1 MTWPYSPPTFALL
14 IHKKTIV
21 MKKIILVLLP
31 FLMLQVSIYAQLQ
44 DWAETSDANNKFD
57 NANATDID
65 NAGNRYVGGTY
76 IDTLK
81 IEGISYPNYIN
92 DGSLDGFIAKYDADG
107 NLQWVKTING
117 EGQQDVRSLK
127 VNRAT
132 GECYVS
138 GSFNNDFFIDG
149 IAQNSYQYFSVLSLS
164 LRTFLVKFDAN
175 GNMVWSNNTYS
186 LSEYPIDGGHS
197 IAIAPDGNSIYFHN
211 AYIADL
217 QFESGE
223 SFLPSGFGVQGII
236 LTRMDATT
244 GSVIVAK
251 NDIERYLVDGA
262 LLACDKTG
270 NVIFA
275 GSHRRNCMAE
285 IDAVF
290 APCDTNPSFAIP
302 QGFIWKL
309 TSNFGSLWG
318 KEISGNGFEVVQGI
332 ATDDNDN
339 VYAYGTF
346 DSPTTFDA
354 TTLTPEPL
362 KDDAFVVKLN
372 SAGNYSYIKQ
382 LNANN
387 LYMTSF
393 PGDYEAGFAVDKKGN
408 AYLGGS
414 FTGTLTM
421 QTSSITT
428 EAYPSDFYS
437 NGFVFK
443 LNPSGNVRW
452 VDKYAGST
460 GPFDATTTTGLA
472 VNGSYL
478 AVCGAFRNYLAYQ
491 GDTITADINAFYLS
505 SLQDC
510 DVKINITAT
519 STFVNALN
527 PVTLTAPNKPGYTYQ
542 WQRNNVN
549 LPGETSNTL
558 VTTLTGNYK
567 CIVTIGLCTITSNKI
582 KLNLL
587 VKEGEFSE
595 NALQIFPN
603 PAHDKFTLI
612 FDETVTLENIAVDII
627 DITGRKIF
635 STVNK
640 NIEGQS
646 LSVQLPGNTT
656 PGVYFVQLNA
666 DGINTTTSIVIE

>member
-1 MTWPYSPPTFALL
+1 
-14 IHKKTIV
+14 
-21 MKKIILVLLP
+21 MKKITLL
-31 FLMLQVSIYAQLQ
+31 LKTLLLLQISGFAQLQ
-44 DWAETSDANNKFD
+44 DWATTSDGNGKYD

-81 IEGISYPNYIN
+81 IEGVTYPNYIN
-92 DGSLDGFIAKYDADG
+92 DGGLDGFVAKYDSNG
-107 NLQWVKTING
+107 NLLWVQTING

-164 LRTFLVKFDAN
+164 LRTFLVKFDVN
-175 GNMVWSNNTYS
+175 GNLAWSNNTYS

-197 IAIAPDGNSIYFHN
+197 LAIAPDGNSIYFHN

-251 NDIERYLVDGA
+251 NDIERYLVDGV

-275 GSHRRNCMAE
+275 GSHRRTCMAE
-285 IDAVF
+285 IDAAF

-318 KEISGNGFEVVQGI
+318 KEISGTGFEVVQGI

-339 VYAYGTF
+339 IYAYGTF

-354 TTLTPEPL
+354 TTLTPEAL

-372 SAGNYSYIKQ
+372 SAGNYAYIKQ

-421 QTSSITT
+421 QTTSITT

-443 LNPSGNVRW
+443 LNASGNVRW
-452 VDKYAGST
+452 VEKYAGST

-472 VNGSYL
+472 INGSYL
-478 AVCGAFRNYLAYQ
+478 SVCGAFRNYLAYQ
-491 GDTITADINAFYLS
+491 GDTITADIDAFYLS
-505 SLQDC
+505 SQQDC

-542 WQRNNVN
+542 WQRNNAN

-567 CIVTIGLCTITSNKI
+567 CIVTTGICAITSNKI

-587 VKEGEFSE
+587 VKEGEFGGNE
-595 NALQIFPN
+595 LQIFPN
-603 PAHDKFTLI
+603 PTHDQF
-612 FDETVTLENIAVDII
+612 TVTLEETI
-627 DITGRKIF
+627 
-635 STVNK
+635 SLE
-640 NIEGQS
+640 NIEINITDLTGKKIYCDVNRNEGDQS
-646 LSVQLPGNTT
+646 LHLQLPNNIVSGL
-656 PGVYFVQLNA
+656 YLVQVK
-666 DGINTTTSIVIE
+666 GQEINSTTSIIIE